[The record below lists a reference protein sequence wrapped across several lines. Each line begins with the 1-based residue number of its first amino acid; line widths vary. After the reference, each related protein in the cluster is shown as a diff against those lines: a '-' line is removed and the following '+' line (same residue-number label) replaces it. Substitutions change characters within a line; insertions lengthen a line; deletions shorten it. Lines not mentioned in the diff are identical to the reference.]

1 MKLFTLPASALPE
14 DVSSLLFV
22 AWVQSL
28 AEAQFGLQQHG
39 GGPTADSSA
48 VYNFGDPTGASFSLK
63 RSPNGDWNLG
73 TAQQIAEGDIAA
85 IIEMAK
91 EKLAAGDF
99 GGDVIYQA
107 SMHVRAFTIT
117 QVMMSNF
124 MRMLGD
130 QVPIAGMRRLGSRV
144 LLEFTPTPPEN
155 PQVPQLFTPETDI
168 KVTIFTPGP
177 TASDLTQKTASGM
190 LELVAAICALALG
203 RVVEPPLGIFPTN
216 PEDATAAQVL
226 RFDTSILNLAR
237 DGISL
242 DVFDEFTALG
252 GADGLLRVRGALLSY
267 HAALQQS
274 SPDVALMLLV
284 SSLEALIVP
293 RASWR
298 KDKATKRFI
307 DGIGKLCPEVVDSL
321 VHHANVEQAFDY
333 RRKEGR
339 QLAAASCSIR
349 STNFDPLQLIQVSV
363 CQVLACCLYWQSRE
377 PCGSHCCPIWRV
389 APCLHFCK
397 PHGHRSSATRYLIR
411 SNRKHKQGAAETD
424 EVAEVQRLS
433 DNLSDNRHEHWR
445 TSAYTCVP
453 GSAGQHQVFAG
464 SFRQR
469 RCLGVKES

>member
-1 MKLFTLPASALPE
+1 MKPFILPATALPE
-14 DVSSLLFV
+14 DVSSLLFT

-39 GGPTADSSA
+39 GSPTADGGTA
-48 VYNFGDPTGASFSLK
+48 YNFGNPTGASFSFK
-63 RSPNGDWNLG
+63 RSLNGDWNLE
-73 TAQQIAEGDIAA
+73 TAQQIAEDAIAA
-85 IIEMAK
+85 IIEMAT

-99 GGDVIYQA
+99 GGDIAYQT
-107 SMHVRAFTIT
+107 SMHVPAFAIT

-124 MRMLGD
+124 MRILSD

-144 LLEFTPTPPEN
+144 LLEFTPTQPEN
-155 PQVPQLFTPETDI
+155 PQALQLFAPETDI
-168 KVTIFTPGP
+168 KITIFTPGP

-190 LELVAAICALALG
+190 LELVAAICAFALG

-216 PEDATAAQVL
+216 PENATAVEAP
-226 RFDTSILNLAR
+226 RFDALIPNLAR

-252 GADGLLRVRGALLSY
+252 GADGLLRVRGTLLSY

-321 VHHANVEQAFDY
+321 VRHANVEQAFDY
-333 RRKEGR
+333 RQKGGPAARRR
-339 QLAAASCSIR
+339 QLLNQIYELR
-349 STNFDPLQLIQVSV
+349 STPTHSGIGLSGAGMLSMLGEPGTMRVALLSDLARGALLAFLQAPRSSLIGHPIFDP
-363 CQVLACCLYWQSRE
+363 
-377 PCGSHCCPIWRV
+377 V
-389 APCLHFCK
+389 A
-397 PHGHRSSATRYLIR
+397 
-411 SNRKHKQGAAETD
+411 
-424 EVAEVQRLS
+424 
-433 DNLSDNRHEHWR
+433 
-445 TSAYTCVP
+445 
-453 GSAGQHQVFAG
+453 AGID
-464 SFRQR
+464 
-469 RCLGVKES
+469 